1 LARAVDPRVLEQVQG
16 EHRGFLLVAPMRG
29 EVATMH
35 KKHKIVGTLPVLHD
49 LEVAMLAVVAC
60 VILAI
65 AIALYLRRRGVVDR
79 TEPSYVEGDT
89 PASLVDVVVSCAIIA
104 VVMYLLAR

>member
-1 LARAVDPRVLEQVQG
+1 MTNHAPAGLFSDGLEAARRVPD
-16 EHRGFLLVAPMRG
+16 RFPLL
-29 EVATMH
+29 
-35 KKHKIVGTLPVLHD
+35 ISLHD

-79 TEPSYVEGDT
+79 TDPSYVEGYT
-89 PASLVDVVVSCAIIA
+89 PVSLVDVVV
-104 VVMYLLAR
+104 